1 MLLLK
6 KSYPP
11 LAILMVQEK
20 NRKGG
25 QETWAGTFGIPERM
39 PPIRR
44 RNFIVNLHGTGQRM
58 QCHTEGSGRHMGDA
72 QYTSIYTT
80 TGHRSGKEKNML
92 IIMKKNNNDHT
103 DKTHPRYRAKKEAVR
118 WLLTVIEFTVSFH
131 VTIYLRPIDT
141 ATGKAPAIGIE
152 RCCGERPDPG
162 DHAGGEAA
170 FEKEGTY
177 DPGQCEMRYGS

>member
-1 MLLLK
+1 
-6 KSYPP
+6 
-11 LAILMVQEK
+11 
-20 NRKGG
+20 
-25 QETWAGTFGIPERM
+25 
-39 PPIRR
+39 
-44 RNFIVNLHGTGQRM
+44 
-58 QCHTEGSGRHMGDA
+58 
-72 QYTSIYTT
+72 
-80 TGHRSGKEKNML
+80 ML

-103 DKTHPRYRAKKEAVR
+103 DKTHPRYRAQKEAVR
-118 WLLTVIEFTVSFH
+118 WLLTVIGSTVSFH

-152 RCCGERPDPG
+152 SCCDERPDPG